1 MILAVLGGREG
12 EVDIRNKLNS
22 IFKHQ
27 IQNSSI
33 SGILLIFKFMTLIVT
48 TQIKLFEK
56 EVKSKP
62 EFQNQLSL

>member
-33 SGILLIFKFMTLIVT
+33 SGILLIFKFMTLIIT
-48 TQIKLFEK
+48 TQIK
-56 EVKSKP
+56 
-62 EFQNQLSL
+62 